1 MKSVLKNF
9 VIFISALSLCRCANV
24 VTPNGGPKDNVPPVV
39 VETSPLN
46 NSTCFNGKSISIT
59 FDEYIT
65 LNNPSDNILISPPL
79 ATKPDF
85 QINRKTLIIK
95 IKEPL
100 KEETTYSINFGEA
113 IKDLHEGNVFKGID
127 YVFSTGSLIDTLVL
141 SGDVVSA
148 SSLKPCANFVVA
160 LYSVDND
167 TVNVNSLPRV
177 KQPDYLAKTNSDG
190 HYQLS
195 GLADNQYLLFAFKDG
210 NSNLIYDLPNEEIGF
225 YPELVRPYSVDN
237 KIVLNDSVDSLN
249 VNTHPVFNEAP
260 RFEIRSFIQEDSIQ
274 KLFKKELV
282 KDGLLRF
289 VFRYPADNVSVSV
302 IEPLPDTFNIIPV
315 FSERKDTLS
324 WYFTPNKDSLWV
336 SINYDTLIN
345 DTTHFCLVPR
355 KSVSKKIKAKDE
367 VTKSLM
373 VNNNIQGGKLK
384 PEQPLMLSFSEPITR
399 VCTRDI
405 LFVADKDTVTLEFP
419 LKPADDY
426 GCKFRLDRPL
436 EPEGE
441 YSVVVPDS
449 VFFGL
454 NLLTNDT
461 IRLKFKVGELSQYG
475 NIFVPLELEDGVRQ
489 VIVELITEKD
499 KVVDKQIVNESEKV
513 AFLYLEPG
521 KYKLKATID
530 ADLNGVWS
538 PGNLDKGLQP
548 EKVIL
553 YDDVFEIRANWDIDL
568 DETWKIK

>member
-1 MKSVLKNF
+1 MKSVLKYF

-127 YVFSTGSLIDTLVL
+127 YVFSTGSLIDT
-141 SGDVVSA
+141 
-148 SSLKPCANFVVA
+148 
-160 LYSVDND
+160 
-167 TVNVNSLPRV
+167 
-177 KQPDYLAKTNSDG
+177 QPDYLAKTNSDG